1 MAEFRINISNLSE
14 GIHDYIFESE
24 AQTIGLGPEYTGPVR
39 VQASLEKGRRQ
50 MLLRV
55 SATAMAGFICDRCL
69 DPFTKDLKANYIIVY
84 APGDRSMTGVQ
95 NESREIQI
103 LTPDMNFIDLDE
115 DVRQYL
121 VLDVPQKLLCSDEC
135 NGICPQCGTRKITAH
150 CHCTT
155 EEIDTRW
162 ESLKKLSGN

>member
-14 GIHDYIFESE
+14 GIHDYVFESE
-24 AQTIGLGPEYTGPVR
+24 AQMIGLGPEYTGPIR

-55 SATAMAGFICDRCL
+55 SVNAAAEFICDRCL
-69 DPFTKDLKANYIIVY
+69 DPFTKNLKAKYIIVY

-95 NESREIQI
+95 NESNEIQV
-103 LTPDMNFIDLDE
+103 LSPDMNFIDLDE

-121 VLDVPQKLLCSDEC
+121 VLDVPQKLLCSEEC
-135 NGICPQCGTRKITAH
+135 EGICPQCGARKNKEH

-162 ESLKKLSGN
+162 ESLKKLSGK